1 MVTGSSLFAMFFFA
15 LIYLAALSALYFYPA
30 LSGSLLLTERDLS
43 VFFIPPRHLWVE
55 AIKAGEFPLWNPYTY
70 SGHPL
75 LATLQPGVLYPV
87 NALLLLLPFDLAF
100 NWTII
105 VHFFLSGIFA
115 YLLLSDLKAERTGSL
130 IGALVFMLSGYL
142 FSSHNLLSTLFSVT
156 WAPLVIM
163 LYRRAAGQGSY
174 LYASL
179 AGISLAVM
187 FLGGGIE
194 VLFGTLLFLAFHTLM
209 PSVLD
214 FEASHD
220 SGPLFVKRL
229 CLFASAV
236 LIFIFVSAAELLP
249 FIELSEL
256 STRASGLSFNE
267 ATTWSF
273 DFKDFIQFFIPD
285 LYGYGTSNEKYWA
298 NQSWLKTVYTGA
310 IPLLLSAFF
319 FLKARRRALP
329 FIFITLFYI
338 ALAMGKNTLFYQY
351 LYSYFPFFNKIRYPV
366 KFLFLPFVLAAVS
379 AGLGYDSLIKGLAE
393 RGKGIKRL
401 VIALLVIATL
411 AALLLAGLQW
421 FDASVKASLVQRGI
435 DYPEYN
441 RADINIFNTKRL
453 LFFTIVFAIG
463 VYFAFRSSVALR
475 FLPYFAVLTLT
486 FDLFFAH
493 NGYYHATPR
502 DEYYKKGE
510 VMGYISSDTGLF
522 RVFVTPKTMKDDIK
536 ITDTSRFD
544 AALIKSMDFAKE
556 RVTGYNMLHRIFD
569 INGVDVIKRSD
580 YSLLYDLLSAQ
591 KAADSTNIP
600 AMLNVKYVVS
610 APKIE
615 SKELRLRKVA
625 GALSPPFSKG
635 ESRGIFATGIEDENA
650 LKIYENMNFL
660 PRFYAV
666 TDFRVMHDQGEYV
679 KTLVDKKFQP
689 GKTVLLDEEP
699 WQKGDADKAGTGP
712 GKNRVL
718 PECPVEVIAY
728 RMNSVRLKAKCPER
742 SILVASESYY
752 PGWKAY
758 VDRAERKILKANYA
772 LRALPLEAGEHEVS
786 FVYSPLSFSIG
797 AYMSAGS
804 LLILGATGM
813 IFYVRNRKA

>member
-1 MVTGSSLFAMFFFA
+1 MFFFA

-30 LSGSLLLTERDLS
+30 LNGAMLLTERDLS

-87 NALLLLLPFDLAF
+87 NALLLLLPFDIAF

-115 YLLLSDLKAERTGSL
+115 YLLLDDLKASKTGSL

-174 LYASL
+174 LYAAL
-179 AGISLAVM
+179 TGISLAVM

-209 PSVLD
+209 PSILG
-214 FEASHD
+214 FEPSHD
-220 SGPLFVKRL
+220 AGPLFIKRS
-229 CLFASAV
+229 CLLASAV

-249 FIELSEL
+249 FIELSRL

-338 ALAMGKNTLFYQY
+338 ALAMGRNTLFYQY
-351 LYSYFPFFNKIRYPV
+351 LYSYFPFFDKIRYPV
-366 KFLFLPFVLAAVS
+366 KFLFLPFIFAAIS
-379 AGLGYDSLIKGLAE
+379 AGMGYDSLIKGLAE
-393 RGKGIKRL
+393 RGKGFKRL
-401 VIALLVIATL
+401 VLALLIIATL

-421 FDASVKASLVQRGI
+421 FDANVKASLVQRGI

-453 LFFTIVFAIG
+453 LFFTIVFATG
-463 VYFAFRSSVALR
+463 VYFAFRSAHARR
-475 FLPYFAVLTLT
+475 FLPYFVVLTLT
-486 FDLFFAH
+486 LDLFFAH
-493 NGYYHATPR
+493 NGYYHATPQ
-502 DEYYKKGE
+502 DEYYRKGE

-522 RVFVTPKTMKDDIK
+522 RVFVTPKTLKDDL
-536 ITDTSRFD
+536 TLTGVALFDT
-544 AALIKSMDFAKE
+544 ALLKSMDFAKE

-569 INGVDVIKRSD
+569 ISGVDVIKRSD
-580 YSLLYDLLSAQ
+580 YSLLYDLLSTQ

-610 APKIE
+610 TPKIE
-615 SKELRLRKVA
+615 SKELKLRKVV
-625 GALSPPFSKG
+625 GALKDDAP
-635 ESRGIFATGIEDENA
+635 GIEDENA
-650 LKIYENMNFL
+650 IKIYENMNFL
-660 PRFYAV
+660 PRFYIV
-666 TDFRVMHDQGEYV
+666 TDFRVMRDQGEYV

-689 GKTVLLDEEP
+689 GKTVLLEEEP
-699 WQKGDADKAGTGP
+699 WQTGDADKAGKGP
-712 GKNRVL
+712 GKNRGS

-728 RMNSVRLKAKCPER
+728 MMNSVRLKVKCPER
-742 SILVASESYY
+742 SILVAGESYY

-758 VDRAERKILKANYA
+758 VDGAEKRILKADYA
-772 LRALPLEAGEHEVS
+772 LRALPIEAGEHEVS
-786 FVYSPLSFSIG
+786 FVYSPLSFRIG
-797 AYMSAGS
+797 AYTSAGS
-804 LLILGATGM
+804 LLILGATGI
-813 IFYVRNRKA
+813 IFYVRNKKA